1 MFKYTLATCQM
12 ISDDLKRT
20 AHIAKIAVPLAMVL
34 YLVLQCFIGA
44 GILILNILLA
54 LVTAAGVITYVIT
67 ASKISKDIILAGNK
81 VTHTLKIIKIVLDC
95 LSLAVTLYSI
105 STGAA
110 ENNALKIVIA
120 PFLIISLLFQILSEF
135 ISWYVNA
142 KITLFVDGIQMDLEP
157 VMKAAVAPHNLL
169 CRITGRE
176 EVDVNYVSDRNRK
189 AITAYAEKSK
199 KKK

>member
-81 VTHTLKIIKIVLDC
+81 VTHTLKIIKIVL
-95 LSLAVTLYSI
+95 LFT
-105 STGAA
+105 
-110 ENNALKIVIA
+110 KIV
-120 PFLIISLLFQILSEF
+120 LIL
-135 ISWYVNA
+135 
-142 KITLFVDGIQMDLEP
+142 
-157 VMKAAVAPHNLL
+157 
-169 CRITGRE
+169 
-176 EVDVNYVSDRNRK
+176 
-189 AITAYAEKSK
+189 
-199 KKK
+199 